1 MITDLE
7 DRPILTQTFMS
18 EGKRCELNF
27 QAQRHNLNFY
37 VTLKSKNPSKAFPD
51 DYDYLNWAD
60 DFDLFFVGRTQKA
73 VEEMRL
79 NGRRLY
85 VGN

>member
-7 DRPILTQTFMS
+7 DRPILTQTFIS
-18 EGKRCELNF
+18 VGKRCELNF

-37 VTLKSKNPSKAFPD
+37 VTLKPKTPSKAFPD

-60 DFDLFFVGRTQKA
+60 DFDLFFVGRTQKV